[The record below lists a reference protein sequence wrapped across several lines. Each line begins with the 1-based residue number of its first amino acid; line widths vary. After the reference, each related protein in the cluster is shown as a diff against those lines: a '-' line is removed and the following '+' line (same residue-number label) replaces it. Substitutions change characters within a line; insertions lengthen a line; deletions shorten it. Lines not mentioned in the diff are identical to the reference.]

1 MQRVFEENQNQYMQ
15 QLQTL
20 GSEIQ
25 VEMQL

>member
-20 GSEIQ
+20 SSEIQ